1 MLFTNLYIL
10 VGYQSILTSLNVDG
24 QCAVAASRCVL
35 VFWKCM
41 KVCYI
46 QVFVYCPHPS
56 MCACH
61 YKGIQVHTR
70 VCAHTS
76 VCAQVGWKGH
86 VPSSTSVYECKQ
98 QQPKWRWGVLKWRS
112 WCTVIRFQWGH
123 RRIRRGPGKVRAAR
137 ACSTCHLVSSRV
149 IRSLGS
155 CTIWFHR

>member
-1 MLFTNLYIL
+1 MWMVSVQLQQVC
-10 VGYQSILTSLNVDG
+10 VG
-24 QCAVAASRCVL
+24 VL
-35 VFWKCM
+35 EMYESVL
-41 KVCYI
+41 YI

-98 QQPKWRWGVLKWRS
+98 QPKWRWGVLKWRS

-123 RRIRRGPGKVRAAR
+123 RRIRRGPGKVLTWLRAAR
-137 ACSTCHLVSSRV
+137 ACSTCHLVSSDLSEVAPFGFIDDRRV
-149 IRSLGS
+149 RMLVLK
-155 CTIWFHR
+155 H